1 MVSCKNDFEANFV
14 GYRWH
19 QRRQQQK
26 QRWQT
31 QWWNHHRLQL
41 RQQNHPHHHHHQQQQ
56 HSVDSPNTSGAG
68 GWMGPMDSFNSA
80 TPLLP
85 ATGTT
90 LASTSGSSSTAAAS
104 STGGAATGGAGPAGP
119 PGRSSFPIPDVLNV
133 VLHGYQRKLKTNKKK
148 YFVVYGDTPDKF
160 ARLEYFDSEKKFK
173 QSFAKLLGGLGGS
186 SGGSDG
192 PVAKRSIVLRS
203 CFNINKRHD
212 TKKHIIALFT
222 KDDCF
227 CIVFESEDE
236 LNRWLR
242 TLLRLQ
248 RGEESEGDPPRPKF
262 GNIKPDKE
270 TPIAVLAGIDV
281 DEFRGNVVLLYLK
294 CAGPLSEKEER
305 RSVSLGPREEHEHHG
320 RADGQSVTRVYFP
333 KIKYEIENRTNI
345 FASGSSKGG
354 GGGSV
359 VRRSVHAK
367 ESAYL
372 VAPRYVRNI

>member
-1 MVSCKNDFEANFV
+1 MSTLHNHVSNNNNNNNNNLSNNIGSSSNQQSSPQAGGSFLLGTTGSPSFNNNHQHHQHYHQHRSV
-14 GYRWH
+14 G
-19 QRRQQQK
+19 
-26 QRWQT
+26 
-31 QWWNHHRLQL
+31 
-41 RQQNHPHHHHHQQQQ
+41 HPSDSNSSNIVNNNNNPTTTTTTTTTSTATGGGGGVVGGILGGREVSAKKFLPSFARSMMMSSSSSSAAQHHHHHQQQQQ

-68 GWMGPMDSFNSA
+68 GWMGSMDSFNSA
-80 TPLLP
+80 TPLLS

-90 LASTSGSSSTAAAS
+90 VASTSGSSSTAAAS
-104 STGGAATGGAGPAGP
+104 STGGAAPGGAGPAGP

-262 GNIKPDKE
+262 GKPRPVFLLHEDKHSS
-270 TPIAVLAGIDV
+270 
-281 DEFRGNVVLLYLK
+281 RLL
-294 CAGPLSEKEER
+294 
-305 RSVSLGPREEHEHHG
+305 
-320 RADGQSVTRVYFP
+320 
-333 KIKYEIENRTNI
+333 II
-345 FASGSSKGG
+345 
-354 GGGSV
+354 
-359 VRRSVHAK
+359 
-367 ESAYL
+367 
-372 VAPRYVRNI
+372 VAPS